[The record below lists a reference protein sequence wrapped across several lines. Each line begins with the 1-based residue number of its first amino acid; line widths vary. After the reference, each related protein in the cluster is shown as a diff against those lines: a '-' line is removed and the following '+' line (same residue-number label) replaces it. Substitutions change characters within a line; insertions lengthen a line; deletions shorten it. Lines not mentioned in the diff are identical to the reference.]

1 MTERVEHP
9 PLILEIAAA
18 LLVPAA
24 SFGFV
29 RLFLDREPTT
39 AAIGSAVAASLL
51 AAVLRRLRVP
61 IVPALLLSLVGLA
74 LLLSQRFAPGTQQ
87 WGIVPTGETQDQL
100 RTLTE
105 LGAEQYRKVRAPIES
120 FDGFVAGVMVAAWM
134 MATLTDWAA
143 LRLRLAFEPVLPAA
157 LIFGFS
163 SVLGSGQSQLLS
175 TLVFGLAVVVWAIA
189 QRWTTLRTSFL
200 WLASDKTRGPSA
212 VVRTAAAVS
221 GLALVV
227 GISAT
232 PFLPGSDSDE
242 IYSFRATSAPTRS
255 PITPFVEIGQRLV
268 EQSDV
273 NLFTV
278 ETDSP
283 QYWRVSGLEKYD
295 GERAVWTTSTSFV
308 SADGDVD
315 AILTSPGTTETIQY
329 TVTID
334 NLTIDNVGEI
344 WAPAAYA
351 TSRVIDSSV
360 PLSWNKENATLTI
373 DGDDTA
379 AFGPGDTYTL
389 ESVTPLFTAAELQS
403 ASADIPSDIAEVYL
417 ELPDNLSPRIQ
428 SEATAITAGLT
439 TDYDR
444 ALALQDHFRAF
455 QYSLELSP
463 RVGDPVEQFLDEQI
477 GFCQQFSGT
486 FALMARE
493 LGIPARVAI
502 GYTWGDKVEGEEN
515 LYQIKGRHAH
525 AWPEVWL
532 GEYGWV
538 AFEPTPN
545 RGAPAGQ
552 AYTGQPASQDSVDPS
567 LSDPNDT
574 LGTPSTQPPRNPG
587 DIDGPDFATGES
599 VPPVIVAKE
608 SWRPPTWLLGFF
620 ALIAL
625 YLVAVPLIRQAR
637 LMVRRTKA
645 HTPREKVDLAWAET
659 VDELSRSMDLRREPA
674 ETRNEFA
681 NRAGRDRRLE
691 AEPLAALSNV
701 ATMALYDPTS
711 ADDASAEQARQSSR
725 AVIGR
730 VHERVNVR
738 QRWRRDIDP
747 RTWRR

>member
-1 MTERVEHP
+1 MSERVEHP
-9 PLILEIAAA
+9 PLLLEIASA

-24 SFGFV
+24 SYGFV
-29 RLFLDREPTT
+29 RLFVEQAPVT
-39 AAIGSAVAASLL
+39 AAIGSAIAASLL

-61 IVPALLLSLVGLA
+61 IAPALLLSVLGLA

-87 WGIVPTGETQDQL
+87 WGIVPTGATQDQL
-100 RTLTE
+100 RQLTE
-105 LGAEQYRKVRAPIES
+105 LGAEQYRKVRAPIETV
-120 FDGFVAGVMVAAWM
+120 DGFVAGVIVAAWM

-143 LRLRLAFEPVLPAA
+143 LRLRLAFEPVLPAV
-157 LIFGFS
+157 LIFSFA
-163 SVLGSGQSQLLS
+163 SVLGSGKSQLLS
-175 TLVFGLAVVVWAIA
+175 TLVFGAAVIVWAIV
-189 QRWTTLRTSFL
+189 QRWATLRTSFL

-212 VVRTAAAVS
+212 VVRSAAAVS
-221 GLALVV
+221 CLALLT
-227 GISAT
+227 GIAAT
-232 PFLPGSDSDE
+232 PFLPGSESDE
-242 IYSFRATSAPTRS
+242 IYSFRTTSTPTRS

-268 EQSDV
+268 EQSNV
-273 NLFTV
+273 PLFRV
-278 ETDSP
+278 ETESP

-308 SADGDVD
+308 KAEGEVD
-315 AILTSPGTTETIQY
+315 AILTSPGTTATIEY

-389 ESVTPLFTAAELQS
+389 ESVIPLFTAEELQS
-403 ASADIPSDIAEVYL
+403 ASESIPSDIADVYL
-417 ELPDNLSPRIQ
+417 DLPDNLSTRIR
-428 SEATAITAGLT
+428 SEAVAITDGLA

-444 ALALQDHFRAF
+444 ALALQNHFRAF
-455 QYSLELSP
+455 QYSLDLSP

-515 LYQIKGRHAH
+515 VYQISGRHAH

-552 AYTGQPASQDSVDPS
+552 AYTGQSASQDAAESSLDDATDTPGDPV
-567 LSDPNDT
+567 T
-574 LGTPSTQPPRNPG
+574 VPRNNPG
-587 DIDGPDFATGES
+587 DIDGPDLLPGEE
-599 VPPVIVAKE
+599 VPPLVTPKE
-608 SWRPPTWLLGFF
+608 AWQPPVWLLGFF

-625 YLVAVPLIRQAR
+625 YLVAVPLIRQMR
-637 LMVRRTKA
+637 LMLRRTKA
-645 HTPREKVDLAWAET
+645 HTPQEKVDLAWTET
-659 VDELSRSMDLRREPA
+659 VDELNRSLGLRRDPA

-681 NRAGRDRRLE
+681 DRAGRDRRLE

-701 ATMALYDPTS
+701 ATMSLYDPAS
-711 ADDASAEQARQSSR
+711 ADDSSADAALQSSR

-730 VHERVNVR
+730 VHERVSAR

-747 RTWRR
+747 RTWFS